1 MDVTLQDFPLPANH
15 SVNGQE
21 GRHTPRL
28 TSRTEK
34 DNISDYNTTRYDTQ
48 EPIEDLR
55 RKLADY
61 ELPLLQQVNENNN
74 DPSFD
79 PIIEEEH
86 GEQQLSYDL
95 VAPYQNGEAPLHSL
109 EKKTD
114 LMFSKEHMLAILS
127 NPRHLFNF
135 REFLNAER
143 PGSMPVLMYYLSACK
158 ALKAIEYANA
168 VAQLLMPLS
177 EIEASDEHIPNARNL
192 KLEQQAQNALHAL
205 VIDELPA
212 FITSNCISLVS
223 KVVEEK
229 IKGTLPPKFEGT
241 TDALAEVFCLTDP
254 SKPDNPII
262 FASEGI
268 VARVFQME
276 KECLTITRIPSHN
289 SIWC

>member
-1 MDVTLQDFPLPANH
+1 M
-15 SVNGQE
+15 
-21 GRHTPRL
+21 
-28 TSRTEK
+28 
-34 DNISDYNTTRYDTQ
+34 
-48 EPIEDLR
+48 R
-55 RKLADY
+55 RKIADY
-61 ELPLLQQVNENNN
+61 ELPLLQQVNKNNN

-95 VAPYQNGEAPLHSL
+95 VAPHQNGEAPLHSL
-109 EKKTD
+109 EKKTE
-114 LMFSKEHMLAILS
+114 LMFSRAHMLAILS
-127 NPRHLFNF
+127 NPRHLFKF

-212 FITSNCISLVS
+212 FITSICVSLVS
-223 KVVEEK
+223 RVVEEK
-229 IKGTLPPKFEGT
+229 IKGTLPPKFQGT

-254 SKPDNPII
+254 SKSDNPII
-262 FASEGI
+262 FASEGKVPSI
-268 VARVFQME
+268 QME
-276 KECLTITRIPSHN
+276 MEHLTITRISSHN
-289 SIWC
+289 SIRSRLCLRTQLSILARSKDKQT